1 VAKEH
6 DPYHEPLVY
15 VVPEADAG
23 MKLGTVLKNRMGI
36 SRTLMTRLKQSER
49 GITVNGRRA
58 YTDAVVRPGDRVEA
72 RMQREVSED
81 ILPEPMELAILYEDE
96 HLLILNKPPGVVVHP
111 THGHYTGTLANGV
124 VWHWRQKG
132 ETVRFRPVHRL
143 DQETSGVL
151 AIAKNPFV
159 HQSISE
165 QMQRG
170 SVAKEYTAIVHG
182 RMERVE
188 GTVDAPISRDADNP
202 RVRVVSP
209 AGDRSV
215 THYRVAEAY
224 PEGSVVHLRLE
235 TGRTHQIRVHM
246 RHLGHPL
253 FGDKMYGPGG
263 EAETG
268 IIPGRASSAENRA
281 RGESAPL
288 PASAPSA
295 PADPPDLSVSPEP
308 EPGQGPAD
316 PPDLS
321 ISPDTEP
328 GHGHGHGCADPPD
341 LIVSLDPSVSPVIGP
356 NDPLGSPAEAPAI
369 SRQALH
375 AERLAFIH
383 PGTGEPVEFRAPLP
397 ADMRELIERLRRG
410 GAS

>member
-1 VAKEH
+1 MIKETGA
-6 DPYHEPLVY
+6 YHEPLSY
-15 VVPEADAG
+15 TATEADAG
-23 MKLGTVLKNRMGI
+23 MKLATLLKNRMGI

-49 GITVNGRRA
+49 GITVNGQRA
-58 YTDAVVRPGDRVEA
+58 YTNAIVRPGDRVEA
-72 RMQREVSED
+72 RMEREVSED
-81 ILPEPMELAILYEDE
+81 ILPEEMDLAILFEDE
-96 HLLILNKPPGVVVHP
+96 HLLIVNKPPGVIVHP

-124 VWHWRQKG
+124 VWHWRQNG

-170 SVAKEYTAIVHG
+170 QVVKEYTAVVHG
-182 RMERVE
+182 RMETE
-188 GTVDAPISRDADNP
+188 GGTVDAPIGRDGDNP
-202 RVRVVSP
+202 RVRVITGQ
-209 AGDRSV
+209 GDRAV
-215 THYRVAEAY
+215 THYRVEEAH
-224 PEGSVVHLRLE
+224 PEGSVVRIRLE

-268 IIPGRASSAENRA
+268 IIPGRAPAAGDSGSDDSVGRTGCASCGEAVSHAE
-281 RGESAPL
+281 
-288 PASAPSA
+288 PSA
-295 PADPPDLSVSPEP
+295 L
-308 EPGQGPAD
+308 
-316 PPDLS
+316 
-321 ISPDTEP
+321 
-328 GHGHGHGCADPPD
+328 
-341 LIVSLDPSVSPVIGP
+341 
-356 NDPLGSPAEAPAI
+356 PAEAPAI

-383 PGTGEPVEFRAPLP
+383 PGTGLPADFRAPLP
-397 ADMRELIERLRRG
+397 ADMQRLIERLRSEEK
-410 GAS
+410 A